1 MLAKDEGKDKMNN
14 LKNIVQKLN
23 LKVVSGDVDRAVS
36 GGYSSDLLSDVI
48 ANAQKDNI
56 WITLQTHINIIAVA
70 NLQELAGII
79 LVNGRQPE
87 ELTLKKAEQENIPLL
102 LTELS
107 TFEIVGKLYELGI
120 HRNKE

>member
-1 MLAKDEGKDKMNN
+1 MNN
-14 LKNIVQKLN
+14 LKDIVQKLN
-23 LKVVSGDVDRAVS
+23 LKVVSGDIDREVS

-48 ANAQKDNI
+48 ANAQRDNI

-102 LTELS
+102 LTELT

>member
-1 MLAKDEGKDKMNN
+1 MNN
-14 LKNIVQKLN
+14 LKDIIQKLN
-23 LKVVSGDVDRAVS
+23 LKIASGDVDRKVS

-87 ELTLKKAEQENIPLL
+87 EATLKKAEQENITLL
-102 LTELS
+102 LTELP

-120 HRNKE
+120 HGNKE

>member
-1 MLAKDEGKDKMNN
+1 MIN
-14 LKNIVQKLN
+14 LQDIVQKLD
-23 LKVVSGDVDRAVS
+23 LKVVSGDIDREISA
-36 GGYSSDLLSDVI
+36 GYSSDLLSDVI

-56 WITLQTHINIIAVA
+56 WITLQTHVNIVAVA

-87 ELTLKKAEQENIPLL
+87 ETTLMKAEQENIPIL

-107 TFEIVGKLYELGI
+107 AFEIVGKLYELGI
-120 HRNKE
+120 HGNKR

>member
-1 MLAKDEGKDKMNN
+1 MIN
-14 LKNIVQKLN
+14 LKDIVQKLG
-23 LKVVSGDVDRAVS
+23 LKVISGNVDREVS
-36 GGYSSDLLSDVI
+36 AGYSSDLLSDVI

-56 WITLQTHINIIAVA
+56 WITLQTHVNIVAVA

-87 ELTLKKAEQENIPLL
+87 EATLQKAEQETIPIL
-102 LTELS
+102 LTELP

-120 HRNKE
+120 HGNRG

>member
-1 MLAKDEGKDKMNN
+1 MIN
-14 LKNIVQKLN
+14 LKDIVQQLGLKL
-23 LKVVSGDVDRAVS
+23 VTGDIERAVS
-36 GGYSSDLLSDVI
+36 AGYSSDLLSDVI

-56 WITLQTHINIIAVA
+56 WITLQTHINIVAVA

-87 ELTLKKAEQENIPLL
+87 EATLKKAEQENIPIL
-102 LTELS
+102 LTELP

-120 HRNKE
+120 HGNRK

>member
-1 MLAKDEGKDKMNN
+1 MVN
-14 LKNIVQKLN
+14 LKDIVQKLG
-23 LKVVSGDVDRAVS
+23 LKIVSGDIDREVS

-48 ANAQKDNI
+48 ANASKDNI
-56 WITLQTHINIIAVA
+56 WITLQTHLNIVAVA
-70 NLQELAGII
+70 NLQELSGII

-87 ELTLKKAEQENIPLL
+87 EATLKKAEQENIPIM

-120 HRNKE
+120 HGNRE

>member
-1 MLAKDEGKDKMNN
+1 MIN
-14 LKNIVQKLN
+14 LKDIVEKLN
-23 LKVVSGDVDRAVS
+23 LKVVSGDIDREVS

-56 WITLQTHINIIAVA
+56 WITLQIHINIVAVA

-79 LVNGRQPE
+79 LIGGRKPE
-87 ELTLKKAEQENIPLL
+87 EATLKKAKQENIPIL

-107 TFEIVGKLYELGI
+107 TFEIVGKLYEMGI
-120 HRNKE
+120 QK

>member
-1 MLAKDEGKDKMNN
+1 MIN
-14 LKNIVQKLN
+14 LKDIVQKLG
-23 LKVVSGDVDRAVS
+23 LKVVSGDIDREVS
-36 GGYSSDLLSDVI
+36 AGYSSDLLSDVI

-56 WITLQTHINIIAVA
+56 WITLQIHVNIVAVA

-87 ELTLKKAEQENIPLL
+87 ELTLKKAEQENIPIL
-102 LTELS
+102 LTELP

-120 HRNKE
+120 HGNEG

>member
-1 MLAKDEGKDKMNN
+1 MIN
-14 LKNIVQKLN
+14 LKDIVQKLG
-23 LKVVSGDVDRAVS
+23 LKVVSGDVDREVS
-36 GGYSSDLLSDVI
+36 AGYSSDLLSDVI

-56 WITLQTHINIIAVA
+56 WITLQIHVNIVAVA

-87 ELTLKKAEQENIPLL
+87 ETTLKKAKEENIPIL

-120 HRNKE
+120 HGNKR